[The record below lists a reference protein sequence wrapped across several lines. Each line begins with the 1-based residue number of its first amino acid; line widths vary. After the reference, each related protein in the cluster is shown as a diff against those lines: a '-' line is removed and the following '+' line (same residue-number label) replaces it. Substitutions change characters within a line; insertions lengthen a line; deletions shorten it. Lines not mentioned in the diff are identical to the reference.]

1 MSRAA
6 RVHYVLVR
14 TPKPLPSPFGDGPFR
29 VSDAR
34 AADVT
39 GAQLRGVHLDAPF
52 AGTRVA
58 QRPTTTIEL
67 CAVYA
72 VKMRPEQFFSHLTA
86 AELYGF
92 PLPYALQNAGP
103 IHVSVVAPAHAPK
116 AKGVIGHRLTAAGA
130 PLEKRGLRA
139 LPPAETWAQL
149 GIALNHEQL
158 VMAGDFLVRRKYPLC
173 TMPMLMAVVAAA
185 NGVPG
190 IRAVRAALVDVRPK
204 TDSPQETRL
213 RLLIVNAGLPEPV
226 IGHQVIDAD
235 GYFVAVPDLCY
246 VSERIAI
253 EYEGDVHRTD
263 AATYA
268 DDIRRR
274 ERLED
279 AGWLVIRVI
288 KDHLNT
294 RPDLL
299 IARIAQALAARS

>member
-1 MSRAA
+1 M
-6 RVHYVLVR
+6 
-14 TPKPLPSPFGDGPFR
+14 KPG
-29 VSDAR
+29 
-34 AADVT
+34 
-39 GAQLRGVHLDAPF
+39 
-52 AGTRVA
+52 
-58 QRPTTTIEL
+58 
-67 CAVYA
+67 
-72 VKMRPEQFFSHLTA
+72 QFFSHVTA
-86 AELYGF
+86 AALYGF
-92 PLPYALQNAGP
+92 PLPFALVDRGP
-103 IHVSVVAPAHAPK
+103 LHVSALAPAYPPRAR
-116 AKGVIGHRLTAAGA
+116 GIVGHRLTAAGA

-149 GIALNHEQL
+149 GTALTHEQL

-173 TMPMLMAVVAAA
+173 TMPMLAAVVAAA
-185 NGVPG
+185 DGVPG
-190 IRAVRAALVDVRPK
+190 IRAVRTALVDVRPK

-213 RLLIVNAGLPEPV
+213 RLLIVKAGLPEPV

-246 VSERIAI
+246 VTERIAI